1 MANETVISGNLTG
14 NIYEDGTLTAS
25 GQLKVDGQSSG
36 FQAFQQSSG
45 YGTFALLSDGNWT
58 YTLNNSAALVQ
69 GLGGSQTAL
78 DRFFISWYEGT
89 TQAQANA
96 FVELTIQGQNDTPIV
111 AGDTV
116 ASLLASSQTSVS
128 GTLTIADADSSEKSF
143 VARAGVPGQYGSFT
157 IDSAGAWS
165 YALRS
170 ATTAPVQATDDVFA
184 VQTADGTATSVKIS
198 VSGGSGTAPSAT
210 TGRDTFGSSSS
221 NDSFSGLAGT
231 DTVVF
236 RGDLTNYTITPDGS
250 NYRVTDA
257 SGLDGI
263 DTLSGIERLQ
273 FANKGVALD
282 LGINDAAGR
291 TALLIGA
298 VLPGVLA
305 LDASKQALLGAVI
318 SLFDSGYSM
327 RDLSGALLRLPIWST
342 LTGKAAPT
350 NSDIASYLISNV
362 HGHPAEQASLDA
374 AVTALNTESF
384 QGDWLASLAV
394 SAEAQ
399 THIGLVGLAQ
409 TGLVFA

>member
-1 MANETVISGNLTG
+1 MANESVITGNLTG
-14 NIYEDGTLTAS
+14 SIYEDGTLTAS
-25 GQLKVDGQSSG
+25 GQLKVDGQSSS
-36 FQAFQQSSG
+36 FQAFQQSSN

-58 YTLNNSAALVQ
+58 YTLDNSAALVQ

-89 TQAQANA
+89 TQANA
-96 FVELTIQGQNDTPIV
+96 FVELTVQGQNDTPIV

-116 ASLLASSQTSVS
+116 ATLLASSQTSAS

-143 VARAGVPGQYGSFT
+143 VARAGVAGQYGSFT

-165 YALRS
+165 YTLRS

-184 VQTADGTATSVKIS
+184 VQTADGTATSVKVS
-198 VSGGSGTAPSAT
+198 VSGGSGAAPSAT
-210 TGRDTFGSSSS
+210 TGRDTFSSSSS

-257 SGLDGI
+257 AGLDGI

-282 LGINDAAGR
+282 LGINDAAGH
-291 TALLIGA
+291 TALLIGT
-298 VLPGVLA
+298 VLPGLLA
-305 LDASKQALLGAVI
+305 LDASKQALLGTVI
-318 SLFDSGYSM
+318 SLFDAGYSM
-327 RDLSGALLRLPIWST
+327 RDLSGALLRLPIWSI
-342 LTGKAAPT
+342 LTGQAAPT
-350 NSDIASYLISNV
+350 NTDIASYLISNV

>member
-1 MANETVISGNLTG
+1 MANESVITG
-14 NIYEDGTLTAS
+14 NRTGSIYEDGTLTAS

-36 FQAFQQSSG
+36 FQAFQQSSS

-58 YTLNNSAALVQ
+58 YTLDNSAALVQ

-89 TQAQANA
+89 AQANA

-111 AGDTV
+111 AGDTM
-116 ASLLASSQTSVS
+116 ASLLASSQTSAS

-143 VARAGVPGQYGSFT
+143 VARTGVAGQYGSFT

-210 TGRDTFGSSSS
+210 TGRDTFGSSGS

-257 SGLDGI
+257 TGLDGI

-282 LGINDAAGR
+282 LGISDAAGR
-291 TALLIGA
+291 TALLIGT
-298 VLPGVLA
+298 VLPGLLA
-305 LDASKQALLGAVI
+305 LDASKQALLGVVI

-327 RDLSGALLRLPIWST
+327 RDLSGALLRLPIWSI
-342 LTGKAAPT
+342 LTGQAAPT

-362 HGHPAEQASLDA
+362 HGHPAEQANLDA